1 MTDILSP
8 SPYGWMDWDITPAGK
23 QSLIYHQ
30 MHARNAGTGSV
41 IDTARRAR
49 DYQAKLAEIERIIEE
64 YLHRYSE
71 GSQGRVAIESVSLKI
86 NGG

>member
-1 MTDILSP
+1 MSEWLSP
-8 SPYGWMDWDITPAGK
+8 SPYGWHDWDITPAGK
-23 QSLIYHQ
+23 QTLIYHQ
-30 MHARNAGTGSV
+30 MHNRNNGTGSV

-49 DYQAKLAEIERIIEE
+49 DYQAKLAEIERIVDE
-64 YLHRYSE
+64 YSHRYSE